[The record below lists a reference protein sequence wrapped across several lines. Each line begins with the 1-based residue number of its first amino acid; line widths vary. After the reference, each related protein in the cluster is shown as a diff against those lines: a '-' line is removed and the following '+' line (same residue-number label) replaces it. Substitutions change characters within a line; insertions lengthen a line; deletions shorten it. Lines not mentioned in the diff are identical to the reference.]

1 MHHTPLARAGSQATE
16 DADTRRGYAMR
27 AVPVGGR
34 FRTAVSR
41 HQPVRPIR
49 NAADTPTEAAP
60 RDPMLGRAR
69 IASGTHRSAPTAAP
83 VDAPTSQIEFG
94 HPDDEL
100 RGGRLAGAVVGAL
113 GRRRR
118 GRDAEREA
126 NGRCLTRARTTR
138 SRPRGPRE
146 DGRGRKTLGPR
157 PARAQSRARCA
168 RVAYSGADRAASA
181 RSRGAPIV
189 VPMSHVA
196 GDALAGL
203 RAARGCPAAAP
214 QRGPAIRVEA
224 HHDLRPPQHA
234 AAELLGPE
242 RHEAESRLRPVVAP
256 PVAVVRRHRGVRLVH
271 QDPLRDPALV
281 PGVVR
286 AR

>member
-27 AVPVGGR
+27 AVPVAGPIPHGR
-34 FRTAVSR
+34 LPAPARSSHSERRR
-41 HQPVRPIR
+41 H
-49 NAADTPTEAAP
+49 
-60 RDPMLGRAR
+60 
-69 IASGTHRSAPTAAP
+69 THRSRAARP
-83 VDAPTSQIEFG
+83 HARSRPDRQRHPPLGADRRPNRRAHEPPKLG

-168 RVAYSGADRAASA
+168 RVAYSGAGRAASA
-181 RSRGAPIV
+181 RSRGAPMV